1 VTATQKLLIAKE
13 FAEKVH
19 AKQVRKYTN
28 EPYCNHLAEVA
39 SLTREFGGDITSQA
53 AAWVHDSRED
63 QGVTKAEIEHL
74 LGREVAD
81 MVEALSDMEEGNR
94 ATRKALSRMRLSKA
108 SAEVQTIKIADIISN
123 TRMIVKHDPKFARVY
138 LREKKELL
146 AVLTKANPAAHKMAS
161 DIVNEGLLT
170 LSRLSREAKHLG
182 SS

>member
-1 VTATQKLLIAKE
+1 MIAGQKLLIAKQ
-13 FAEKVH
+13 FAEKIH
-19 AKQVRKYTN
+19 AKQVRRYTN

-39 SLTREFGGDITSQA
+39 SLTREFGGDETSQA

-81 MVEALSDMEEGNR
+81 MVEALSDLEEGNR

-123 TRMIVKHDPKFARVY
+123 TRMIVKYDPKFARVY

-170 LSRLSREAKHLG
+170 LSRLSREARHLG
-182 SS
+182 L